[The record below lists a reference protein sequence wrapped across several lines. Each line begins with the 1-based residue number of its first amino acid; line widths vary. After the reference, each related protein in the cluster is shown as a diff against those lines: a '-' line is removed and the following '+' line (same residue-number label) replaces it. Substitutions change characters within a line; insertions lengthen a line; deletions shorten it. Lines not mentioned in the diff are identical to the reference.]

1 MSRLRKDL
9 ASINDLDQEDIS
21 QLLQLGLDFKA
32 NPGRYGDVLRGST
45 MVLLFEKPSLRT
57 RVTFETGVFQMGGHS
72 IYLAPGD
79 VGLGTRESVPDA
91 ARNLSR
97 WVDVI
102 VARTFSHEVITDLAR
117 CAAVPV
123 INALS
128 DDEHP
133 CQALAD
139 LLTLYERWQN
149 LREVRIAYVGDGNNV
164 CNSLLLLCA
173 TVGTSMAVATPA
185 GYGPPDNFVEQAQQ
199 LASRSGAEILIT
211 NDPQEAVRNCR
222 AVYTDVWASM
232 GREEEAE
239 KRRTVFSAYQVN
251 AQLMKHARPQ
261 ALFLHCLPAHRGEEV
276 TDEVMDSPQ
285 SVVFDQAEN
294 RLHIQKAILYR
305 LMVEQSEQSKG
316 RRPT

>member
-1 MSRLRKDL
+1 MSRLAKDL
-9 ASINDLDQEDIS
+9 TSINDLDREDVEA
-21 QLLQLGLDFKA
+21 LLQLGLDMKA
-32 NPGRYGDVLRGST
+32 HPGKYAGALSGRT
-45 MVLLFEKPSLRT
+45 MALLFEKPSLRT
-57 RVTFETGVFQMGGHS
+57 RVTFETGVFQMGGYG

-79 VGLGTRESVPDA
+79 IGLGTRESVPDA

-97 WVDVI
+97 WLDVI
-102 VARTFSHEVITDLAR
+102 VARTFSHQVITDLAR
-117 CAAVPV
+117 FATIPV
-123 INALS
+123 VNALS

-139 LLTLYERWQN
+139 LLTLYERWKD
-149 LREVRIAYVGDGNNV
+149 LSEVRIAYVGDGNNV

-173 TVGTSMAVATPA
+173 MVGTSMAVATPA
-185 GYGPPDNFVEQAQQ
+185 GYDPPERFVEQARQ
-199 LASRSGAEILIT
+199 LAARSGAEILIT
-211 NDPQEAVRNCR
+211 TDPEEAVRGSQ

-239 KRRTVFSAYQVN
+239 KRRKIFSAYQVN
-251 AQLMKHARPQ
+251 ARLMKQAGPQ

-294 RLHIQKAILYR
+294 RLHIQKAVLYR
-305 LMVEQSEQSKG
+305 LMGKPG
-316 RRPT
+316 A